1 MQTKL
6 IHRKFIINPISR
18 TIASWLNWIK
28 RSIYFKDFIIFF
40 RRVCVYQKLKVS
52 KSIQRMR
59 FGANQSKKN
68 DPDMMFHSQTIIYT
82 RRLEFCLSFWWLPN
96 FDVYYYIIHNVRMR
110 RWFWAVIN
118 EYLLSYL
125 SFIQEIE
132 WLQQCCK
139 FSKLNPYTKFIEIW
153 NGMQNISIQNFV
165 HFHIRSVIT
174 IYAQCLYI
182 TK

>member
-1 MQTKL
+1 MFVFTKNL
-6 IHRKFIINPISR
+6 KFSNPFSVCEL
-18 TIASWLNWIK
+18 APIK
-28 RSIYFKDFIIFF
+28 
-40 RRVCVYQKLKVS
+40 V
-52 KSIQRMR
+52 
-59 FGANQSKKN
+59 KKN
-68 DPDMMFHSQTIIYT
+68 DPDMMFHSQTIIYI

-110 RWFWAVIN
+110 RWFWAMIN

-139 FSKLNPYTKFIEIW
+139 FSKLNPYTKFIEIC
-153 NGMQNISIQNFV
+153 MQNISIQNFV

-174 IYAQCLYI
+174 ICAQCLYI